1 MSQVF
6 KDPIAVRKKE
16 NGKTPFTFKAPS
28 YDNRSSCSMAAGND
42 YGVGHRNPVGTE
54 KLSGKSPIP
63 MTSKSFSPDQVFN
76 GEDRA
81 G

>member
-1 MSQVF
+1 MSDVL
-6 KDPIAVRKKE
+6 KNPIAVRKKE
-16 NGKTPFTFKAPS
+16 NGKMPFSAKAPS
-28 YDNRSSCSMAAGND
+28 YDNRTSCSLALGND

-63 MTSKSFSPDQVFN
+63 MKAQSFSPDKVFN
-76 GEDRA
+76 REDNA